1 MIRIGRTTEDVGSW
15 LCTLHVED
23 VERHAHFYVNV
34 AMEVGMST
42 SIVGVKMVDAI
53 YIYRDGSA
61 NREKKD

>member
-1 MIRIGRTTEDVGSW
+1 MGSW

-34 AMEVGMST
+34 AIEVGMST
-42 SIVGVKMVDAI
+42 SIVGVKMVAAN

-61 NREKKD
+61 DGEKGIDLF